1 MNVSAP
7 VSGLVF
13 AVVVAVLLF
22 GVFISPVIL
31 RRIRSWWHGIHLLP
45 FDAASPVEKPVS
57 GAAPP
62 PARGYARRGK
72 PPQLEK
78 KQTIGHRSG

>member
-22 GVFISPVIL
+22 GVFISPFIL
-31 RRIRSWWHGIHLLP
+31 RRIRSWWRGIHLLP
-45 FDAASPVEKPVS
+45 FDEASPVEKL
-57 GAAPP
+57 APTATP
-62 PARGYARRGK
+62 PTRGYARRGR
-72 PPQLEK
+72 PPHLEK
-78 KQTIGHRSG
+78 KQIIGHRSG

>member
-22 GVFISPVIL
+22 GVFISPFVL
-31 RRIRSWWHGIHLLP
+31 RRIRSWWRGIHLLP
-45 FDAASPVEKPVS
+45 FDAASSVDKAAPT
-57 GAAPP
+57 AAPP
-62 PARGYARRGK
+62 PIRGSARRGK
-72 PPQLEK
+72 PPHLEK